1 MFRSGGF
8 WVLALFVVIV
18 TGCGTDGFTSFSD
31 HPVKGRIL
39 LPDGKPLGSGRV
51 VFVSSATAL
60 SYGGS
65 IGSNGDFELKQGSR
79 VGAPEGE
86 YRVRIEIDETRLP
99 KRRGN
104 SPRLPFPAKFLDE
117 DASRLAAKVQA
128 SGDNT
133 FEFKLTR

>member
-1 MFRSGGF
+1 MK
-8 WVLALFVVIV
+8 FV
-18 TGCGTDGFTSFSD
+18 
-31 HPVKGRIL
+31 
-39 LPDGKPLGSGRV
+39 
-51 VFVSSATAL
+51 
-60 SYGGS
+60 
-65 IGSNGDFELKQGSR
+65 
-79 VGAPEGE
+79 
-86 YRVRIEIDETRLP
+86 DETRLP